1 MNNIY
6 YAIASY
12 HRPKCKT
19 YHALKECGIE
29 DERIVVCLNDSNDY
43 KAYRQN
49 LGSRARIILR
59 EGIYV
64 SFNRNTCLN
73 QFEDGSKILLLD
85 DDIRSFQKWHE
96 CSETKCG
103 RLINLTNNFEREVK
117 KIFDF
122 MQKNGINYAGVI
134 STDNKMNISKLNR
147 TGEQYSYNTLLQGG
161 FNFIIKNNKIAYDEK
176 MKILDDYELC
186 LRLIRQGQI
195 IARNNTII
203 ANKARMGKEKGGYY
217 EIYKTTNLQKQYLN
231 LLKRKYDDMVTI
243 RGNSLIIKRKWRI

>member
-29 DERIVVCLNDSNDY
+29 DERIVVRLNDSNEY

-59 EGIYV
+59 EGMYV

-85 DDIRSFQKWHE
+85 DDIRSFQKWYE

-147 TGEQYSYNTLLQGG
+147 TGESYSYNTLLQGG
-161 FNFIIKNNKIAYDEK
+161 FNFIIKNNKIVYDEK

-186 LRLIRQGQI
+186 LRLIRQGEI
-195 IARNNTII
+195 IVRNNTII

-243 RGNSLIIKRKWRI
+243 RGNNLIIKRKWRI

>member
-29 DERIVVCLNDSNDY
+29 DERIVISLNDSNDY

-59 EGIYV
+59 EVMYV

-85 DDIRSFQKWHE
+85 DDIRSFQKWYE

-161 FNFIIKNNKIAYDEK
+161 FNFIIKNNKIVYDEK

-186 LRLIRQGQI
+186 LRLIRQGEI
-195 IARNNTII
+195 IVRNNTII

-243 RGNSLIIKRKWRI
+243 RGNNLIIKRKWRI

>member
-19 YHALKECGIE
+19 YYALKECGIE
-29 DERIVVCLNDSNDY
+29 DERIVISLNDSNDY

-59 EGIYV
+59 EGMYV

-161 FNFIIKNNKIAYDEK
+161 FNFIIKNKKIAYDEK

-186 LRLIRQGQI
+186 LRLIRQGEI

-243 RGNSLIIKRKWRI
+243 RGNNLIIKRKWRI

>member
-1 MNNIY
+1 M
-6 YAIASY
+6 
-12 HRPKCKT
+12 
-19 YHALKECGIE
+19 
-29 DERIVVCLNDSNDY
+29 
-43 KAYRQN
+43 
-49 LGSRARIILR
+49 
-59 EGIYV
+59 YV

-85 DDIRSFQKWHE
+85 DDIRSFQKWYE

-161 FNFIIKNNKIAYDEK
+161 FNFIIKNNKIVYDEK

-186 LRLIRQGQI
+186 LRLIRQGEI

-217 EIYKTTNLQKQYLN
+217 AIYKTTNLQNQYLN

-243 RGNSLIIKRKWRI
+243 RGNNLIIKRKWRI

>member
-6 YAIASY
+6 YAISSY

-59 EGIYV
+59 EGMYV

-103 RLINLTNNFEREVK
+103 RLINLTNNFECEVK

-122 MQKNGINYAGVI
+122 MQKSGINYAGVI

-161 FNFIIKNNKIAYDEK
+161 FNFIIKNNKIVYDEK

-186 LRLIRQGQI
+186 LRLIRQGYI

-243 RGNSLIIKRKWRI
+243 RGNNLIIKRKWRI

>member
-29 DERIVVCLNDSNDY
+29 DERIVISLNDSNDY

-59 EGIYV
+59 EGMYV

-85 DDIRSFQKWHE
+85 DDIRSFQKWYE

-147 TGEQYSYNTLLQGG
+147 TGEKYSYNTLLQGG
-161 FNFIIKNNKIAYDEK
+161 FNFIIKNNNIAYDEK

-186 LRLIRQGQI
+186 LRLIRQGEI

-231 LLKRKYDDMVTI
+231 LLKRKYDGMVTI
-243 RGNSLIIKRKWRI
+243 RGNNLIIKRKWRI

>member
-1 MNNIY
+1 MNDIY

-29 DERIVVCLNDSNDY
+29 DERIVISLNDSNDY

-59 EGIYV
+59 EGMYV

-85 DDIRSFQKWHE
+85 DDIRSFQKWYE

-161 FNFIIKNNKIAYDEK
+161 FNFIIKNNKIVYDEK

-186 LRLIRQGQI
+186 LRLIRQGEI
-195 IARNNTII
+195 IVRNNTII
-203 ANKARMGKEKGGYY
+203 ANKARMGKEKVDIMKY
-217 EIYKTTNLQKQYLN
+217 IKPQTYKSN
-231 LLKRKYDDMVTI
+231 I
-243 RGNSLIIKRKWRI
+243 